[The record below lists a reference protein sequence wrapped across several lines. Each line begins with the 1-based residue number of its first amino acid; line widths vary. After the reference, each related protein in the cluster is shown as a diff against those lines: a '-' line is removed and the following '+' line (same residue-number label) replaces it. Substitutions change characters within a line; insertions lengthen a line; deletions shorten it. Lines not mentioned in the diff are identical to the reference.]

1 LPPLLYRRA
10 AHAGYYRACR
20 AVQET
25 LQARRLADDITG
37 RQERLIYSA
46 PFCLGRMADKKKYNY
61 GGQAVIEGVM
71 IRGRTSVVTAVRRPG
86 GEIITDVKPLPSL
99 TTSRLRRIPLVRG
112 VVILIEAMVLGIK
125 SLLYSANVA
134 MEEEEEEISTKAIWG
149 MIASAVIL
157 VVLLFFIA
165 PLFLTKLANNYIPN
179 TVVFHIVEGVIR
191 LAIFIG
197 YLKVISLLSDIKRVF
212 TYHGAEHKTVNAY
225 EAGVPMEVEAIKS
238 YSTAHVRCGTSFL
251 FLVLV
256 IAIFVFSFVGRDILW
271 LMIVSR
277 IVLIPVIMGLGYE
290 VIYFGARHTNNRLM
304 KIVLAPGLLMQKMTT
319 GEPDD
324 RQLEV
329 AIAAMNKA
337 VEVDLAEET
346 AQAGS

>member
-1 LPPLLYRRA
+1 
-10 AHAGYYRACR
+10 
-20 AVQET
+20 
-25 LQARRLADDITG
+25 
-37 RQERLIYSA
+37 
-46 PFCLGRMADKKKYNY
+46 MAEKKKYNY

-86 GEIITDVKPLPSL
+86 GEVITDVKPLPSL
-99 TTSRLRRIPLVRG
+99 TTSRMRRMPLVRG

-134 MEEEEEEISTKAIWG
+134 MEEEEEEIPTKAIWG

-165 PLFLTKLANNYIPN
+165 PLFLTKLVNNYIPN

-197 YLKVISLLSDIKRVF
+197 YLKIMGLLSDIKRVF

-225 EAGVPMEVEAIKS
+225 EAGVPMEVEAIKP

-271 LMIVSR
+271 LMIVAR

-290 VIYFGARHTNNRLM
+290 VIYFGARHTNNWLM
-304 KIVLAPGLLMQKMTT
+304 KIVLAPGLFMQSLTT

-337 VEVDLAEET
+337 VEVDLEEEA
-346 AQAGS
+346 AQAAS